1 MCDREQTC
9 LIIAHRLSTIQ
20 KADRIAVFNDGCI
33 QEIGTHDELLLKTDG
48 IYKQME
54 AMQSLEAN
62 RVAEQSPLYKE
73 RNANAT
79 TDSKYTFKRNHIA
92 EEITKKEESTNVR
105 RARLLAR
112 PDAKYYFA
120 GAIGSSKFEGAPNF
134 FDRK

>member
-92 EEITKKEESTNVR
+92 EEITKKRRINKCKTSTI
-105 RARLLAR
+105 ARTSGRKILFCR
-112 PDAKYYFA
+112 
-120 GAIGSSKFEGAPNF
+120 S
-134 FDRK
+134 DRVK